1 VKAVEYL
8 DKFVAERTGAKFSV
22 KVFGQNSL
30 SHGERLG

>member
-22 KVFGQNSL
+22 KVFGQSSL
-30 SHGERLG
+30 LPMER